1 MGISQYTH
9 YSIMVIYGWFMDQLN
24 HSLGVNALVSCR
36 GDVFMESNDLTLG
49 LSFKPTKFKWVQNL
63 LKHILTFLHFTDKGN
78 DPKSNCPAASLEWKI
93 EGLFSK

>member
-1 MGISQYTH
+1 
-9 YSIMVIYGWFMDQLN
+9 MDQLN

-78 DPKSNCPAASLEWKI
+78 DPKSNCPAASLE
-93 EGLFSK
+93 